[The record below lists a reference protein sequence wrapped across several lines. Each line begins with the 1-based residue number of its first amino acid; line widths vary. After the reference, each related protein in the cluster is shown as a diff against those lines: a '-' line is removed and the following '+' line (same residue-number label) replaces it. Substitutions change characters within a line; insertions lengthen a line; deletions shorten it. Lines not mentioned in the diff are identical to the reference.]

1 MTAPP
6 PRIVVV
12 PPGPIEDPPPPIHP
26 LTRKYKSPRTDPF
39 EKRNEGSTSSEG
51 RRSLQRTGTAYSYAD
66 PSDYRPM
73 RVQFDTHLLD
83 ALSSS
88 HPSHVSY
95 VRNVLLPSLRN
106 FWSEAIN
113 VVPANTIEVPLS
125 GDGARC
131 ADEIKETSG
140 LNLDDLLQFSSPED
154 SSSYSSSSPSL
165 RSIIT
170 NVGTDGS
177 VRLDEYGSSLLYDGV
192 DLVVVVLP
200 VEGTAMCPDGEGGS
214 ALPEYS
220 GTMQTLAFATNC
232 QHDQFDRPTVGYTG
246 ICFGPLVRRRGD
258 TCVGVGFLCF
268 VFFSPLVSLSAVS
281 GTEGWRG
288 ASELGFVRYMGRVS
302 KGFFWGGEEMKADAR
317 VAPLEWVEEWIG
329 GDVVIL
335 LPSMYS
341 SSFSSEQ

>member
-1 MTAPP
+1 M
-6 PRIVVV
+6 
-12 PPGPIEDPPPPIHP
+12 
-26 LTRKYKSPRTDPF
+26 
-39 EKRNEGSTSSEG
+39 NEMRRLHADDQDYDGGGGGSEE
-51 RRSLQRTGTAYSYAD
+51 RALQRTTYYAD

-106 FWSEAIN
+106 FWSEAIS

-131 ADEIKETSG
+131 ASEIKETSG
-140 LNLDDLLQFSSPED
+140 LNLDDLLQFSSQD
-154 SSSYSSSSPSL
+154 SSHSSSSL

-170 NVGTDGS
+170 NVGTDGN

-192 DLVVVVLP
+192 DLVVIVIP
-200 VEGTAMCPDGEGGS
+200 VEGTAMCPEGES

-246 ICFGPLVRRRGD
+246 ICFGPLVRARWFIFCLF
-258 TCVGVGFLCF
+258 CVFLF
-268 VFFSPLVSLSAVS
+268 
-281 GTEGWRG
+281 
-288 ASELGFVRYMGRVS
+288 
-302 KGFFWGGEEMKADAR
+302 
-317 VAPLEWVEEWIG
+317 
-329 GDVVIL
+329 L
-335 LPSMYS
+335 LC
-341 SSFSSEQ
+341 

>member
-1 MTAPP
+1 
-6 PRIVVV
+6 
-12 PPGPIEDPPPPIHP
+12 
-26 LTRKYKSPRTDPF
+26 
-39 EKRNEGSTSSEG
+39 
-51 RRSLQRTGTAYSYAD
+51 
-66 PSDYRPM
+66 M

-170 NVGTDGS
+170 NVGTDGN

-268 VFFSPLVSLSAVS
+268 VPPPPMFLFLPCRERR
-281 GTEGWRG
+281 EGVG
-288 ASELGFVRYMGRVS
+288 LPN
-302 KGFFWGGEEMKADAR
+302 WGLFDIWGE
-317 VAPLEWVEEWIG
+317 
-329 GDVVIL
+329 
-335 LPSMYS
+335 
-341 SSFSSEQ
+341 